1 MTVGQM
7 AIVTP
12 SKQMQ
17 SSPLQFLCLKA
28 DLWIRGN
35 EKHFVCKNLLRK
47 KNNRMVSQLSSL
59 QRKKKR
65 SQLPRSAVKS
75 IASSGS
81 WGIGMVRLPLLDS
94 RLCDNFGLS
103 VMQPASVIR
112 ARASRLV
119 EVKFNLVDIFNLASS
134 PRQGFE

>member
-35 EKHFVCKNLLRK
+35 ERHSVSKNLLKK
-47 KNNRMVSQLSSL
+47 KNNKMVSQLSSL
-59 QRKKKR
+59 QRKRKEVSSPK
-65 SQLPRSAVKS
+65 SAVKS
-75 IASSGS
+75 IVSSGS
-81 WGIGMVRLPLLDS
+81 WIIGMVGLPLLDS

-103 VMQPASVIR
+103 VMQPALVIR
-112 ARASRLV
+112 ARASRL
-119 EVKFNLVDIFNLASS
+119 EVKFNQVDIFNLASS
-134 PRQGFE
+134 PRLGVE

>member
-17 SSPLQFLCLKA
+17 SSPLRFLCLNPE
-28 DLWIRGN
+28 LWIRGN
-35 EKHFVCKNLLRK
+35 ERHSVCKNLLKK
-47 KNNRMVSQLSSL
+47 KNNKMVSQLSSL

-75 IASSGS
+75 IVSSGS
-81 WGIGMVRLPLLDS
+81 WIIGMVGLPLLDS

-103 VMQPASVIR
+103 VMQPALVIR

-119 EVKFNLVDIFNLASS
+119 EVKFNQVDIFNLASS
-134 PRQGFE
+134 PRQGVE

>member
-17 SSPLQFLCLKA
+17 SSPLQFLCLNPG
-28 DLWIRGN
+28 LWIRGN

-119 EVKFNLVDIFNLASS
+119 EVKFNQVDIFNLASS
-134 PRQGFE
+134 PRLGVE